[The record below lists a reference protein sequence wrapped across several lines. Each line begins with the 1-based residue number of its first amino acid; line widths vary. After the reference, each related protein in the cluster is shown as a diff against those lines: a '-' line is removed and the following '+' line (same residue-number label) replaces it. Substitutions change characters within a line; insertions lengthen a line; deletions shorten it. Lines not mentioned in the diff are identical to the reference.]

1 MIDDGFVFLTAIVD
15 LMCITAGDGTGFH
28 CQAVYL
34 VPSHC
39 ADHVRCDAWLY
50 PRHLGV
56 HRIGSRNQRID
67 PGFDDSD
74 DAVSDVA
81 QIQFT
86 ELKKLGVKTILLC
99 LVSAATIVAGFV
111 ITHLLMRDFLGQE
124 SSQTFGVMAAGWTGG
139 TQNFVAVKEALQVT
153 DGAMS
158 YTLLMGALCYSVW
171 LVVVMAMKPHR
182 RAINQKL
189 GVETVADKSGYRV
202 PEPEGEPIDASGLM
216 SCLGISLLAAS
227 VSTSLGSK
235 LASLGLSSV
244 MLWTVI
250 LSTALGTLAAHT
262 PLRKLPAAEE
272 FSGVMLYII
281 VALIGAEVSLA
292 AILDAPFYILSGFFI
307 LSLHGAAMIAA
318 AKILKIDIALAAI
331 ASVANIGSAPSATVV
346 AATFEQRLIPTAILM
361 SLSRLT
367 AGFIPWP
374 AHSGSASPAGLNKRL
389 ISTHREYLQPIPS
402 CASATSQP
410 KAWSAACAL
419 ELPITPSVG
428 LC

>member
-1 MIDDGFVFLTAIVD
+1 MIDDGFVFLTAIVILCASLLAMERAFTVRLFTWFPPIVLIMFGAMLGYTLGIWEFSESVRATRESTRD
-15 LMCITAGDGTGFH
+15 LMIPMMLF
-28 CQAVYL
+28 L
-34 VPSHC
+34 MS
-39 ADHVRCDAWLY
+39 LKF
-50 PRHLGV
+50 
-56 HRIGSRNQRID
+56 S
-67 PGFDDSD
+67 
-74 DAVSDVA
+74 
-81 QIQFT
+81 FT

-99 LVSAATIVAGFV
+99 LVSATTIVAGFV

-153 DGAMS
+153 DSAMS

-202 PEPEGEPIDASGLM
+202 PEPEGGRIDASGLM

-235 LASLGLSSV
+235 LASLGISSA

-250 LSTALGTLAAHT
+250 LSTALGTFAAHT

-281 VALIGAEVSLA
+281 VALIGAEVSLI

-307 LSLHGAAMIAA
+307 IGLHGVAMIAA

-361 SLSRLT
+361 SLFGSLLGSFLGLLTAEVLSRL
-367 AGFIPWP
+367 G
-374 AHSGSASPAGLNKRL
+374 
-389 ISTHREYLQPIPS
+389 
-402 CASATSQP
+402 
-410 KAWSAACAL
+410 
-419 ELPITPSVG
+419 
-428 LC
+428 

>member
-1 MIDDGFVFLTAIVD
+1 MIDDGFVFLTAIVILCASLLAMERAFTVRLFTWFPPIVLIMFGAMLGYTLGIWEFTESVRATRESTRD
-15 LMCITAGDGTGFH
+15 LMIPMMLF
-28 CQAVYL
+28 L
-34 VPSHC
+34 MS
-39 ADHVRCDAWLY
+39 LKF
-50 PRHLGV
+50 
-56 HRIGSRNQRID
+56 S
-67 PGFDDSD
+67 
-74 DAVSDVA
+74 
-81 QIQFT
+81 FT

-111 ITHLLMRDFLGQE
+111 ITHLLMRGFLGQE

-153 DGAMS
+153 DSAMS

-171 LVVVMAMKPHR
+171 LVVVMAVKPHR

-189 GVETVADKSGYRV
+189 GVETVADKAGYRV
-202 PEPEGEPIDASGLM
+202 PEPEGKRIDASGLM

-235 LASLGLSSV
+235 LASLGLSSA

-272 FSGVMLYII
+272 VSGVMLYII

-307 LSLHGAAMIAA
+307 LGLHGVAMIAA

-361 SLSRLT
+361 SLFGSLLGSFLGLLT
-367 AGFIPWP
+367 AQV
-374 AHSGSASPAGLNKRL
+374 LLRL
-389 ISTHREYLQPIPS
+389 S
-402 CASATSQP
+402 
-410 KAWSAACAL
+410 
-419 ELPITPSVG
+419 
-428 LC
+428 

>member
-1 MIDDGFVFLTAIVD
+1 MIDDGFVFLTAIVILCASLLAMERAFAVRLFTWFPPIVLIMFGAMLGYTLGIWEFTESVRATRESTRD
-15 LMCITAGDGTGFH
+15 LMIPMMLF
-28 CQAVYL
+28 L
-34 VPSHC
+34 MS
-39 ADHVRCDAWLY
+39 LKF
-50 PRHLGV
+50 
-56 HRIGSRNQRID
+56 S
-67 PGFDDSD
+67 
-74 DAVSDVA
+74 
-81 QIQFT
+81 FT

-111 ITHLLMRDFLGQE
+111 ITHLLMRGFLGQE

-153 DGAMS
+153 DSAMS

-202 PEPEGEPIDASGLM
+202 PEPEGGRIDASGLM

-235 LASLGLSSV
+235 LASLGISSA

-250 LSTALGTLAAHT
+250 LSTALGTFAAHT

-281 VALIGAEVSLA
+281 VALIGAEVSLI

-307 LSLHGAAMIAA
+307 IGLHGVAMIAA

-361 SLSRLT
+361 SLFGSLLGSFLGLLTAEVLSRL
-367 AGFIPWP
+367 G
-374 AHSGSASPAGLNKRL
+374 
-389 ISTHREYLQPIPS
+389 
-402 CASATSQP
+402 
-410 KAWSAACAL
+410 
-419 ELPITPSVG
+419 
-428 LC
+428 